1 MAVRQRGTKF
11 LADFMV
17 AGIRYREMFTSPT
30 EAQAWEFQTRA
41 DLALGKPVE
50 KREFNPTAA
59 AGGLDALRGLF
70 NHVVRVHWSA
80 AKSAADQKRNA
91 QRFVDFVGGK
101 VPPKSAFSA
110 EKLGDFLAELKAS
123 GCSNGTINRYFSNV
137 SKMARVALKADR
149 LDKMPDIPWQKE
161 GPGRTIAFTKGE
173 VAAIIRL
180 AELWGYQREADM
192 FQFLIDT
199 GCRLGEAEKVR
210 WSDFSEGFRSVT
222 FARDI
227 TKTASDRTV
236 PLFPTSVAA
245 LERCRLATGELGRPF
260 QDVKGARLRKAWYR
274 IKEHLKFPEETTIH
288 TLRHTRCTWFALE
301 GWDFWRI
308 QKWMGH
314 SSLSTTRRYTNLVS
328 NDLDVMVAGTPMVG
342 GTGGGGQPIPMF
354 HAQPAHSE
362 GAPPPVPADAVKG
375 DLQAQITKAE
385 QRVALLRVS
394 YGALSKEQLVGSCV
408 ALTLKGEGLLGTLPD
423 ALGPGE
429 AAQM

>member
-1 MAVRQRGTKF
+1 MAIREKGGKY

-17 AGIRYREMFTSPT
+17 DGVRYREVFPSKV
-30 EAQAWEFQTRA
+30 EAEAWELQSRA
-41 DLALGKPVE
+41 ALKLGQPIQ

-59 AGGLDALRGLF
+59 AGGLDTLGGLF
-70 NHVVRVHWSA
+70 NHVVKLHWTN
-80 AKSAADQKRNA
+80 AKSAADQKRNG
-91 QRFVDFVGGK
+91 QRFVDFVGSK
-101 VPPKSAFSA
+101 VPTRSAFTP
-110 EKLGDFLAELKAS
+110 EKLADFLAELKAS

-161 GPGRTIAFTKGE
+161 GPGRTIAFTREE

-180 AELWGYQREADM
+180 AGHWGYTREADM

-245 LERCRLATGELGRPF
+245 LERCRLATGELARPF
-260 QDVKGARLRKAWYR
+260 QDVSGARLRKAWYR
-274 IKEHLKFPEETTIH
+274 IKEHLKLADETTIH

-328 NDLDVMVAGTPMVG
+328 NDLDVMVEGHEAVTNSGDKSRKKPRLVTNDDADEDVG
-342 GTGGGGQPIPMF
+342 NTGGHGGNRTPVHGF
-354 HAQPAHSE
+354 AGRSSE
-362 GAPPPVPADAVKG
+362 VQD
-375 DLQAQITKAE
+375 
-385 QRVALLRVS
+385 
-394 YGALSKEQLVGSCV
+394 
-408 ALTLKGEGLLGTLPD
+408 
-423 ALGPGE
+423 
-429 AAQM
+429 